1 MKKTVLEEVLER
13 SQNFE
18 ASLKTLAY
26 SMEAMND
33 IDNGEKEL
41 REIGWNI
48 ASQIECLQE
57 YHAKT
62 LRLVEQLKSDQGGA
76 GAEEQTETEIKGK
89 MLTKAEAV
97 ALFKKNSILLNP
109 DQDVISF
116 SKVIDIFGKEAAI
129 LLADSIL
136 NDPDYI
142 EMGVDMGGCGI
153 NVDYLYE
160 SGFLK
165 VAANHNTILQEK
177 NDKKSESGRFW
188 VRYMNEREKQKVALS
203 RGKRSDTP

>member
-1 MKKTVLEEVLER
+1 MKKTVLEVLER
-13 SQNFE
+13 SQNLE

-48 ASQIECLQE
+48 ASQIECLYE

-62 LRLVEQLKSDQGGA
+62 LQLMEQLKSNQGE
-76 GAEEQTETEIKGK
+76 AEEQTEIKGK
-89 MLTKAEAV
+89 MLTKAETV
-97 ALFKKNSILLNP
+97 ALFKKNAILLNP
-109 DQDVISF
+109 NQDVISF

-188 VRYMNEREKQKVALS
+188 VRYMNEREKKN
-203 RGKRSDTP
+203 KK